1 MPGSPVAD
9 IRSSFG
15 AAFIGL
21 LVSTALFGLT
31 IAQTWTYFWHYRNK
45 DPKLLRFFIAFVT
58 IMDGFHTVLCAY
70 VIYWYLILNLGNV
83 ENLRSSTWVMSFQI
97 IISIIVGA
105 SVEFYYARRVYILSQ
120 SIICPIII
128 VVLVAI
134 ASFFGI
140 FFTMKEAVLKRFSAF
155 HALTWISCSGMAAG
169 ALADLLVAAA
179 TCRSLYHRKT
189 GTDSTITTL
198 MAYSINSGLLT
209 GILGTAMT
217 VSFVVSP
224 SSLTWLAFFWVM
236 SRCYV
241 NSLLAL
247 LNSRDYLRGRSIP
260 GNLELDNAYDV
271 SSIRVISGPS
281 SGAGIFLSAYRP
293 TTLDFGRNKSGY
305 DEGLDPKVPKPVYFT
320 GS

>member
-1 MPGSPVAD
+1 MPGSPVAN

-45 DPKLLRFFIAFVT
+45 DPMLLRFFIAFVI

-105 SVEFYYARRVYILSQ
+105 SMELFLLCKTGLHFESKYYLPNHHRGVSCYRFL
-120 SIICPIII
+120 
-128 VVLVAI
+128 LRDL
-134 ASFFGI
+134 
-140 FFTMKEAVLKRFSAF
+140 AVLKRFSDF
-155 HALTWISCSGMAAG
+155 HALTWISCSGTAAG

-247 LNSRDYLRGRSIP
+247 LNSQDYLHGRSIP

-293 TTLDFGRNKSGY
+293 TTLDFGWNKSGY